1 MKERIVIIF
10 IAVTLGLLATTIG
23 FFLYESAKPE
33 KGAAQPTPEKSL
45 STTPQ
50 TDSGILL
57 EITEPKDES
66 LTTKRSILVK
76 GRTDPENTL
85 IISSNTDDVV
95 ASPTPEGDF
104 TATITID
111 AGVNTLTTQAITP
124 TGESKKDIRTISFS
138 SEEF

>member
-33 KGAAQPTPEKSL
+33 KGSTQPTPEKTL
-45 STTPQ
+45 TTTPQ
-50 TDSGILL
+50 TNSGILL